1 MSIERPDDLSRRQVV
16 KAAAMTAASAS
27 VLGACNSSQQ
37 ITPEKKTVDQDSK
50 AYPISLAQWSL
61 HRAIQGGEL
70 DPLDFAQ
77 VTRETYGLGGAEYVN
92 SFFKDK
98 ASDQAYLAQLRTR
111 ASDHGVQSLL
121 IMVDGEGA
129 MGAADEAEL
138 NRTIENHRRWLEA
151 AKSLGCHCIRVNA
164 QSEGTPDEQRDRCVR
179 GFHLLM
185 PHAEELDLD
194 VTIENHGGLSSNGA
208 WLASMVA
215 AVDHPRLGT
224 LPDFGN
230 FILDWNTR
238 EEYDRYQGMTD
249 LIPHAKALSAKS
261 NDFNEAG
268 DEIHTDYARMMKIVR
283 AGGYEGWVGIE
294 YEGDTLSEH
303 DGIIQTRELLLRN
316 GCRAS

>member
-1 MSIERPDDLSRRQVV
+1 MKNQQNDLNRRQVV
-16 KAAAMTAASAS
+16 KAAALTIASTS
-27 VLGACNSSQQ
+27 VLGACHSSQK
-37 ITPEKKTVDQDSK
+37 TLSEKKTVDQDSK

-61 HRAIQGGEL
+61 HRTIRSGEL
-70 DPLDFAQ
+70 DPLDFAK
-77 VTRETYGLGGAEYVN
+77 VTRETYDLGGVEYVN

-98 ASDQAYLAQLRTR
+98 ASDEAYLAELRTR
-111 ASDHGVQSLL
+111 AADHGVQSLL

-129 MGAADEAEL
+129 MGAADESEL
-138 NRTIENHRRWLEA
+138 NKTIENHRRWLEA
-151 AKSLGCHCIRVNA
+151 AKALGCHCIRVNA
-164 QSEGTPDEQRDRCVR
+164 QSEGSPDEQRDRCVK

-238 EEYDRYQGMTD
+238 EEYDRYQGVTD
-249 LIPHAKALSAKS
+249 LIPYAKALSAKS

-268 DEIHTDYARMMKIVR
+268 EEIHTDYARMMKIVR
-283 AGGYEGWVGIE
+283 EGDYEGWIGIE
-294 YEGDTLSEH
+294 YEGGGLSEH
-303 DGIIQTRELLLRN
+303 DGIMRTRELLLRN
-316 GCRAS
+316 GCRTT